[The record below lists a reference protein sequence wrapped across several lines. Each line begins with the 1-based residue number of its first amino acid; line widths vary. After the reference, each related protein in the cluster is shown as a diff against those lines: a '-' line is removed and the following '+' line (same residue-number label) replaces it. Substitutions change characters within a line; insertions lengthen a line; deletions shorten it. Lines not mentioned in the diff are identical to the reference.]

1 MSTPSE
7 PSCPETTAELGG
19 AAARGVCYNRVGE
32 LLLRPDEALFRRL
45 AGGALLAEMEQV
57 RGALLDGTTTGE
69 ADAALAALRR
79 EAQPVAA
86 AGLASLEQ
94 VYDTTFG
101 HAAAVDHP
109 PHEMHYAGGNLFQQS
124 HDLSDVNGFYRA
136 FGVDVPAASHERPDH
151 VGIEM
156 EFLGLLYVKEAHAI
170 GDGLAAQRDLTRDA
184 QRRFITEHLAGFVPA
199 LHRRVVERGASSFYR
214 AVLGLASA
222 LVEEDCVRLGIPPAE
237 RRRHN
242 FVAQPPP
249 GPEEG
254 CFGCSLA
261 EIGNPGGDS

>member
-1 MSTPSE
+1 
-7 PSCPETTAELGG
+7 
-19 AAARGVCYNRVGE
+19 
-32 LLLRPDEALFRRL
+32 
-45 AGGALLAEMEQV
+45 
-57 RGALLDGTTTGE
+57 
-69 ADAALAALRR
+69 
-79 EAQPVAA
+79 
-86 AGLASLEQ
+86 
-94 VYDTTFG
+94 
-101 HAAAVDHP
+101 
-109 PHEMHYAGGNLFQQS
+109 MHYAGGNLFQQS

-170 GDGLAAQRDLTRDA
+170 SDGLAAQRDVTRDA
-184 QRRFITEHLAGFVPA
+184 QRRFLTEHLAGFVPA

-249 GPEEG
+249 GPEDG